1 MSDKSKCRFISAVNF
16 KSKEEQDH
24 AHKKARKATGKKRGF
39 SKFIRDY
46 VLADFNKASGK

>member
-1 MSDKSKCRFISAVNF
+1 MSEKSKPRFISAVNF

-46 VLADFNKASGK
+46 VLADFNKGASR